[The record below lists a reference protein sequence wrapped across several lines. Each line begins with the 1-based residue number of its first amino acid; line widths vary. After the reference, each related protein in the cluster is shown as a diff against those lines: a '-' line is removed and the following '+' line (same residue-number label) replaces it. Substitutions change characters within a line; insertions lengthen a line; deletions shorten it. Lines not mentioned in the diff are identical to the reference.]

1 MIGQLLKEE
10 RLKAKLTQK
19 QLAEKSG
26 ISFVAVNRIEK
37 GNLPRLSV
45 AMKLFAALDK
55 KLTFGL
61 QDEDA
66 VLSELMVGV

>member
-66 VLSELMVGV
+66 VLTELMVGI